1 MPEKQRRHQRP
12 RHAPTPSL
20 DFTPVALHFLGQ
32 EKVAVW
38 RLMDDA
44 IIASDGICHENN
56 RISQQQIRITIPKN

>member
-1 MPEKQRRHQRP
+1 
-12 RHAPTPSL
+12 
-20 DFTPVALHFLGQ
+20 VALHFLGQ
-32 EKVAVW
+32 EKIAVW